1 MTTVS
6 LPSRSLPSSY
16 FCAPH
21 RSITCCFVLFVCVTS
36 VWWECISYRC
46 LNVLTVHTYILE
58 ILIFASVVRSRIPVH
73 HGTIC
78 AGRPWEQSSTCQW
91 ARPALCC
98 CSHGTD
104 CSAASLT
111 SHSLDNP
118 VSVVPWTS
126 QLPIPASSMACADR
140 HPCWVMDAA
149 SPALHSKSSS
159 WLILLLLFWSWAKA
173 GCKGKALLPYIHNEV
188 TWHLSSI
195 AGLTKIWGKIQ
206 SEKCLGSIITLLK
219 PYHSPLPFS
228 PTAAFWAK
236 TAEAGGRG
244 RRVKEWEAHSR
255 ETWGCERPWWPSWG
269 LAWESTQGAVWK
281 WNSKKRELHIWPGK
295 CCLPS

>member
-6 LPSRSLPSSY
+6 LPSWSLPSSY

-21 RSITCCFVLFVCVTS
+21 RSITYCFFLFVCVTS

-46 LNVLTVHTYILE
+46 LHVLTVHTYILE
-58 ILIFASVVRSRIPVH
+58 ILIFASVVRNRIPVH

-98 CSHGTD
+98 CTHGTD

-140 HPCWVMDAA
+140 HPCWVMDTA

-159 WLILLLLFWSWAKA
+159 WLVLFLLFWSWAKA
-173 GCKGKALLPYIHNEV
+173 GCKGKALLPYIHNSMKWLG
-188 TWHLSSI
+188 TCHLLQDWPKSEARSKVKNVWAASSPCWT
-195 AGLTKIWGKIQ
+195 LT
-206 SEKCLGSIITLLK
+206 T
-219 PYHSPLPFS
+219 P
-228 PTAAFWAK
+228 
-236 TAEAGGRG
+236 R
-244 RRVKEWEAHSR
+244 
-255 ETWGCERPWWPSWG
+255 
-269 LAWESTQGAVWK
+269 
-281 WNSKKRELHIWPGK
+281 
-295 CCLPS
+295 CLPAPQQLSEPRQQRLEAEGGG